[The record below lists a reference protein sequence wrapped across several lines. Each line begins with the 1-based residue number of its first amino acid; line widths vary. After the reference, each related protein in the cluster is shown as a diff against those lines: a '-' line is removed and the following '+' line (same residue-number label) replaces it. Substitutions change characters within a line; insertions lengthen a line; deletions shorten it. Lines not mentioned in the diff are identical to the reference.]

1 MDDIALNFNQSGLVI
16 MNVCLAFIMFGIAL
30 DLSFAKFRGVLK
42 TPKKIV
48 AGLIGQLFLLP
59 LLTYVLVVLLKP
71 QPSLALGMFLVA
83 ACPGGNISNFIS
95 SLAKANVALS
105 ISLTTITSLAAVIFT
120 PLNFGFYGNLYEPTH
135 LIMREISLD
144 WIEVIKT
151 IGMIILIPIIMG
163 VTVKTRWPKHAA
175 KLAKPLEVISM
186 LLFMLIVLAA
196 LATNLNQFLASIGG
210 IFFFVLAHNAL
221 ALSTGYLMGTLV
233 SKDSDDRK
241 ALSIETGIQNS
252 GLGLLIIFAFFEGLG
267 GMAIIAAWWG
277 IWHMVSGFTLAYI
290 WRKY

>member
-1 MDDIALNFNQSGLVI
+1 

-30 DLSFAKFRGVLK
+30 DLSFDKFRSVFK
-42 TPKKIV
+42 TPRKIV
-48 AGLIGQLFLLP
+48 GGLIAQLVLLP
-59 LLTYVLVVLLKP
+59 LLTYILVVLLKP
-71 QPSLALGMFLVA
+71 EPSLALGMFLVA

-105 ISLTTITSLAAVIFT
+105 ISLTTITSLASVVFT
-120 PLNFGFYGNLYEPTH
+120 PINFGFYGNLYEPTH
-135 LIMREISLD
+135 LIMREISLN
-144 WIEVIKT
+144 WFEVIKT
-151 IGMIILIPIIMG
+151 IGMIILVPIIVG
-163 VTVKTRWPKHAA
+163 VTVKSRWPKLAA
-175 KLAKPLEVISM
+175 KLARPLEVISM
-186 LLFMLIVLAA
+186 VLFMLIVLAA
-196 LATNLNQFLASIGG
+196 LASNLNQFMASIGG
-210 IFFFVLAHNAL
+210 IFFFVLAHNAI
-221 ALSTGYLMGTLV
+221 ALSTGYFIGNLV
-233 SKDSDDRK
+233 SKDFDDRK